1 MRTRPS
7 FDEIAEL
14 SSCSKA
20 TVDRV
25 LHGRPGV
32 HPRTR
37 EKVNNAIAQLEAK
50 YENGTPK
57 PFATLS
63 SQNSKRLGFIIQ
75 SGQAF
80 TESFLTAIER
90 QQKSDR
96 QLQIEGLGTT
106 SDEEVIEAR
115 RARHQRSDHRPCPAF
130 PDELY
135 GSLKGR
141 AVVKG
146 GSDHGGLF

>member
-37 EKVNNAIAQLEAK
+37 EKVNNAIAQLGDNPNAGQRANNGVKKEALVPGAFCCPHGATWDH
-50 YENGTPK
+50 NGNIYVAEWLPYGRVTK
-57 PFATLS
+57 L
-63 SQNSKRLGFIIQ
+63 RH
-75 SGQAF
+75 
-80 TESFLTAIER
+80 
-90 QQKSDR
+90 
-96 QLQIEGLGTT
+96 
-106 SDEEVIEAR
+106 VEA
-115 RARHQRSDHRPCPAF
+115 
-130 PDELY
+130 
-135 GSLKGR
+135 
-141 AVVKG
+141 
-146 GSDHGGLF
+146 